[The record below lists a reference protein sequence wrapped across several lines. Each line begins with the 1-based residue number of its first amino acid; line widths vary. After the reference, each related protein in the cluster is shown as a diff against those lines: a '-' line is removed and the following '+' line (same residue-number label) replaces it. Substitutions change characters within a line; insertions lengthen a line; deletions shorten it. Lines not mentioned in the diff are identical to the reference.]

1 MHNLHSHNS
10 FFPLVFFVCSIFEW
24 LVSNGR
30 FFSWFSFWTKWFN
43 EIPMFYV
50 EYLLFFFIFLFLYNT
65 HSFTINFESMK
76 IYQFDFSLNSSSVR
90 KNLKHNVISHTTF
103 LAFLLFFPFSQGS
116 TFFVSACLL
125 DCLCGTALPSVC
137 AMNARR
143 KYVLNYTWFFWF
155 GRTSMDCIVWQM

>member
-1 MHNLHSHNS
+1 MHNLQK
-10 FFPLVFFVCSIFEW
+10 PQFVLSTCIFRLFDFRMTCIKWSIFKLIFVLNYVIQW
-24 LVSNGR
+24 NSNVLCGIFII
-30 FFSWFSFWTKWFN
+30 FFK
-43 EIPMFYV
+43 
-50 EYLLFFFIFLFLYNT
+50 FLFLYNI
-65 HSFTINFESMK
+65 HSFTINFEAMK